1 MRVFL
6 VEDDVDDNGVGGDNM
21 KEGMGAPGRVDGRVS
36 GQQLVQ
42 LTQSLPQLV
51 RPPCHYQCSFFSKS
65 NDPMLIFLDAT
76 VGAVPGSK
84 SQNVN
89 HILMV
94 DITYTR
100 YT

>member
-6 VEDDVDDNGVGGDNM
+6 VEDDVDDDGVGGDNM

-51 RPPCHYQCSFFSKS
+51 RPPCNYQCSFFFK
-65 NDPMLIFLDAT
+65 
-76 VGAVPGSK
+76 VE
-84 SQNVN
+84 
-89 HILMV
+89 
-94 DITYTR
+94 
-100 YT
+100 